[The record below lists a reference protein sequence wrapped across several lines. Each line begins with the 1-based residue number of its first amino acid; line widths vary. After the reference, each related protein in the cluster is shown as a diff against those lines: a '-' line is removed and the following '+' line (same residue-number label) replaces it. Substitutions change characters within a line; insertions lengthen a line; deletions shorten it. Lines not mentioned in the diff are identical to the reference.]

1 MTITIES
8 IDNYSFSVYI
18 KSEKYTQHT
27 VIFSDKV
34 RESYNLGHIQKNVII
49 KYAFEFLLMREPN
62 TSILT
67 SFSIDLISNYFPEF
81 QTKLQ
86 EYFRKTKG
94 ERKS

>member
-8 IDNYSFSVYI
+8 IDNDTFSVSI
-18 KSEKYTQHT
+18 NLEKDTQHT
-27 VIFSDKV
+27 VTFSDKL
-34 RESYNLGHIQKNVII
+34 RESYNLGHIQKDVII

-81 QTKLQ
+81 KTRLQ
-86 EYFRKTKG
+86 EHFRKTKG

>member
-1 MTITIES
+1 MTLTIES
-8 IDNYSFSVYI
+8 IDNDTFSVSI
-18 KSEKYTQHT
+18 SSEKDTQHT
-27 VIFSDKV
+27 VTFSDKQH
-34 RESYNLGHIQKNVII
+34 ELHNLGHIQKDVVI

-81 QTKLQ
+81 KTRLK
-86 EYFRKTKG
+86 EHFRKTKG

>member
-1 MTITIES
+1 MTLNIES
-8 IDNYSFSVYI
+8 IDNDTFSVSI
-18 KSEKYTQHT
+18 NSEKNTQHT
-27 VIFSDKV
+27 VTFSDKL
-34 RESYNLGHIQKNVII
+34 RESYNLGHIQKDFII

-81 QTKLQ
+81 KTRLQ
-86 EYFRKTKG
+86 ENFRKTKG

>member
-8 IDNYSFSVYI
+8 IDNDTFSVSI
-18 KSEKYTQHT
+18 NSVKDTHHT
-27 VIFSDKV
+27 VTFSDEL
-34 RESYNLGHIQKNVII
+34 RESYNLGHSQKDVIV

-62 TSILT
+62 SSILT

-81 QTKLQ
+81 KTRLQ
-86 EYFRKTKG
+86 ENFRKTKG